1 MSLSKFT
8 GDTNN
13 IQSLPD
19 QPSISASELKA
30 KFDKTGADIKEYI
43 NNTLTEEIDLE
54 LANKANSN
62 NTYNKTEVDELTNG
76 TVLAENVRLVLI
88 PLYERSFDIKDE
100 INNYKWIEILL
111 DDGTVLRKEVPQ
123 DDYFSVSLMFIRDI
137 DYQDGT
143 LICSKV
149 SFHSLRG
156 SKLVSLDT
164 GTTHS
169 YDYSYSLDTEEQGK
183 IKIEKSSTSGIKIKK
198 ITGYK

>member
-8 GDTNN
+8 GETNN

-88 PLYERSFDIKDE
+88 PLYERSFNIKDE

-149 SFHSLRG
+149 SFHSFRG